1 MVLKS
6 PTIAVLG
13 VIYLNSRML
22 FLKLS
27 VLEFAVYVCKVL
39 MSCRLVSFVS
49 SDYYYIII
57 RYYVFESK
65 HRTFVSVKLYLMGLV
80 TILPLEFMLYKFQ
93 HFK

>member
-49 SDYYYIII
+49 SD
-57 RYYVFESK
+57 
-65 HRTFVSVKLYLMGLV
+65 
-80 TILPLEFMLYKFQ
+80 
-93 HFK
+93 